1 MVMIGLDGGNR
12 KKGLRG
18 SIRSRGSR
26 GSRGWGY
33 RSADVG
39 VITNHQRRRGLG
51 GF

>member
-18 SIRSRGSR
+18 SIRSIR
-26 GSRGWGY
+26 SRGWEFS
-33 RSADVG
+33 SADVG
-39 VITNHQRRRGLG
+39 VGFITNHQRRRGLG